1 MVELLHTR
9 VQYNFQS
16 GLALTQRIDKKVLEG
31 KGLSLLK
38 LKEMHESGLL
48 PRVLLGEGCVVRENW
63 KHAITLNFVQL
74 TIDRKAKVEVM
85 GAQSDDSIAEEDK
98 AV

>member
-1 MVELLHTR
+1 M
-9 VQYNFQS
+9 
-16 GLALTQRIDKKVLEG
+16 LEG

-48 PRVLLGEGCVVRENW
+48 PRVLVGEGCKVRENW

-74 TIDRKAKVEVM
+74 TIDRKARVEVM
-85 GAQSDDSIAEEDK
+85 GA
-98 AV
+98 